1 MQVPFLSLKD
11 ITEKYND
18 ELHEAVLRVT
28 DSGWYLQGNENK
40 KFEDDYARYI
50 GTKYCVG
57 VANGL
62 QALELMIRACKILYA
77 VSRRLRDTR
86 TALLSRRYRRIS
98 PAIIGTP

>member
-11 ITEKYND
+11 ITAKYSE

-28 DSGWYLQGNENK
+28 DSGWYLQGTENNI
-40 KFEDDYARYI
+40 FEEKYSNYI

-62 QALELMIRACKILYA
+62 QALELMIRACKMLYNWKDGDEIIVQANTSLIYLILQ
-77 VSRRLRDTR
+77 
-86 TALLSRRYRRIS
+86 
-98 PAIIGTP
+98 

>member
-11 ITEKYND
+11 ITAKYAD
-18 ELHEAVLRVT
+18 ELHQAVLRVT

-40 KFEDDYARYI
+40 VFEENYARYI

-62 QALELMIRACKILYA
+62 QALRTNGKFGIKNKLFVFSWQQKY
-77 VSRRLRDTR
+77 STR
-86 TALLSRRYRRIS
+86 KNSERN
-98 PAIIGTP
+98 